1 MPTIPQE
8 LVEVI
13 LADFDP
19 VVDRA
24 SLESVA
30 LTAINFAGPAQR
42 VLFRSLGIHGHQKLG
57 SFDRAFNLLA
67 GSPHIGPYVK
77 DLTIKLPL
85 KAALE
90 HHHLLERLLPQFS
103 NVRRCVLNGVGVSWD
118 DLQPALQ
125 SALTAFI
132 LRGTL
137 DKLHLL
143 HITNLPAG
151 LIPLIAQTTPVLSL
165 QNVFIK
171 RGAPFSQGEQASSE
185 IPHLTHLML
194 SSPHGMQSHLC
205 QQLTSPSCT
214 ANLLRLAVD
223 QGLFADDLLHAVAP
237 TLKELSLNC
246 TGTHQPFTLPSL
258 PHLVTLELQ
267 IAPSWVSML
276 PEWLPV
282 ALASLPD
289 SVPALRTLTVR
300 IALPV
305 LDAYARKQDLALL
318 ATPGTTAVLAAVDTV
333 LHGAVSLCVWELT
346 MAEPAGAVMSAV
358 GNSTVGAHSALVFA
372 RFRAAVEKNVTRM
385 CAEGTLEIRYAQ
397 RMGYVESLP

>member
-1 MPTIPQE
+1 MTTIPQE

-19 VVDRA
+19 VVDRT
-24 SLESVA
+24 SLESVS

-57 SFDRAFNLLA
+57 SFDRALTLFT

-77 DLTIKLPL
+77 DLTVNLPV

-90 HHHLLERLLPQFS
+90 QHRLLERLLPQFS

-118 DLQPALQ
+118 DLQPGLQ
-125 SALTAFI
+125 SALIAFM

-137 DKLHLL
+137 EKLHLL
-143 HITNLPAG
+143 HINNLPTA
-151 LIPLIAQTTPVLSL
+151 LISLVAQRAPVLSL

-171 RGAPFSQGEQASSE
+171 RSASLIQEEFAPSQ
-185 IPHLTHLML
+185 IPCLTHLML

-205 QQLTSPSCT
+205 QQLTSPACT
-214 ANLLRLAVD
+214 ANLLRLAID
-223 QGLFADDLLHAVAP
+223 QGLFNDELLNAVAP

-246 TGTHQPFTLPSL
+246 TGTHQRFTLPNL

-267 IAPSWVSML
+267 VAPSWVSIL
-276 PEWLPV
+276 PDWLPIT
-282 ALASLPD
+282 LASLPD

-300 IALPV
+300 ITLPV

-318 ATPGTTAVLAAVDTV
+318 TTPGTTAVLAAVDTV

-346 MAEPAGAVMSAV
+346 MAESAAAEMSNPNAAA
-358 GNSTVGAHSALVFA
+358 SAHSALVFA
-372 RFRAAVEKNVTRM
+372 RFRAAVEQNVTRM
-385 CAEGTLEIRYAQ
+385 CAEGTIEIRYAQ